1 MRIARILLAV
11 VLCASPAWADSALE
25 GLADPAEGLQVTQLE
40 NGLTVL
46 TLENRST
53 PVASFQVWVK
63 AGSRDETRYTGIA
76 HLFEHMMFKGTRHLG
91 PGDFTRYIEGRGGR
105 LNAYTSRDVTVY
117 FEDVTGETLP
127 LVIDLEAE
135 RMAHLDLTQELLDTE
150 REVVLEE
157 RRMRTEDNPN
167 GLAFEALLAL
177 SFRAHPYRRPVIGW
191 RSDVEEVTVEAC
203 RRFYETYY
211 APNNLVV
218 TVVGDFD
225 SEDVL
230 ARIRRAFGPMT
241 PAEVIPRSPTREPEQ
256 KGERRDVVHFD
267 VRAPIV
273 TTAWHAPPTG
283 HSDGPALD
291 VLSTILSSGR
301 SSRLYR
307 RLVNDEQAALSASGG
322 YWELHDGGVFYGSV
336 RVRPDAD
343 IERAEALFFE
353 EIARVRD
360 EPVREAELEK
370 AKRKIEVGLVSGLRT
385 NHALAQRIGGD
396 WAAFGRVRP
405 LRERLEEIQAVDA
418 AAVQRV
424 AGKYLTPTQRSVVR
438 VVPPPAE
445 EPAS

>member
-11 VLCASPAWADSALE
+11 ALCAAPASANDPLDDLE
-25 GLADPAEGLQVTQLE
+25 DPADRLRVTKLD

-46 TLENRST
+46 TLENHTT

-76 HLFEHMMFKGTRHLG
+76 HLFEHMMFKGTRRLG
-91 PGDFTRYIEGRGGR
+91 PEDFTRYIEGRGGR

-135 RMAHLDLTQELLDTE
+135 RMGHLDLTQELLDTE

-157 RRMRTEDNPN
+157 RRMRTEDSPR

-191 RSDVEEVTVEAC
+191 RSDVEAVTVEAC

-211 APNNLVV
+211 SPNNLVV
-218 TVVGDFD
+218 SVVGDFD
-225 SEDVL
+225 TEDVL
-230 ARIRRAFGPMT
+230 ARIDRAFGPLP
-241 PAEVIPRSPTREPEQ
+241 PAESIPRNPTREPEQ

-273 TTAWHAPPTG
+273 TTAWHAPATG
-283 HSDGPALD
+283 DPDGPALD

-307 RLVNDEQAALSASGG
+307 RLVNDEQVALSASGG
-322 YWELHDGGVFYGSV
+322 YWELHDGGVFYGMV
-336 RVRPDAD
+336 GVRPDAD
-343 IERAEALFFE
+343 VERAEALFFE
-353 EIARVRD
+353 EIARMRD
-360 EPVREAELEK
+360 EPVSEAELEK
-370 AKRKIEVGLVSGLRT
+370 AKRRIEVGLVNGMRT
-385 NHALAQRIGGD
+385 NHALANRIGGD
-396 WAAFGRVRP
+396 WVSFGRVRP
-405 LRERLEEIQAVDA
+405 LSERLAEIRAVGAEDI
-418 AAVQRV
+418 QRV
-424 AGKYLTPTQRSVVR
+424 ARKYLTEQQRSVVR
-438 VVPPPAE
+438 VVPAPEE